1 MEIEAVVSDVSR
13 EDLNSIQGRLET
25 TREKMETETLAFI
38 EATKIFTST
47 WIQREIR
54 MAMNS
59 PENGSFPEILRSEL
73 KKSGELNGEF
83 NLDINEFSM
92 NISDIVETHLNLDD
106 YWIHR
111 NSLFQPDISKDYVE
125 FLKGKIR
132 SELTSSIRIIL
143 GCATEIFWNLD
154 EREPENKVWVKEFG
168 KRKYVC
174 FLRFSDEMTASLNH
188 YFELLEILL
197 VLNHKLKEEMLKI
210 DEK

>member
-1 MEIEAVVSDVSR
+1 MEIEAVVSDVSM

-168 KRKYVC
+168 NRKYVC

-188 YFELLEILL
+188 YFELLETLL